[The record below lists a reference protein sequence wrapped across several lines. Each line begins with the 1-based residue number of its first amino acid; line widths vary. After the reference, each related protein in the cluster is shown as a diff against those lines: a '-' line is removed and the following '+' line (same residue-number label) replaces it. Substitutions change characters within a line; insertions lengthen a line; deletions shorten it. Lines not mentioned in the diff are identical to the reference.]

1 MELDETITAT
11 TVEVSPSQA
20 WTAIAA
26 EINTIVN
33 NTIK

>member
-11 TVEVSPSQA
+11 TVEVSPSEA

-26 EINTIVN
+26 EIKQIVD
-33 NTIK
+33 KV